1 MRLITTA
8 AVVFAMVGTA
18 AMGQNQSTTVQTRP
32 GSPRALNPAGVA
44 SDYVIGAGDVLQI
57 SVWQEPQFGEVVE
70 VRPDGKISLPLVSD
84 VAIAGLTPAQAE
96 ERLTGKL
103 LEFVKRPRVSVVVT
117 EVHSKVVYV
126 IGEVVRPGPYP
137 LVGEIN
143 VQQLIARAGGTT
155 PHAKKKQVYVL
166 RAGSSKRF
174 PVNYNKLLQGKAAQ
188 ENLDLMP
195 GDTVVVP

>member
-1 MRLITTA
+1 MVA
-8 AVVFAMVGTA
+8 AA
-18 AMGQNQSTTVQTRP
+18 AMGQNQPAAVQTRP
-32 GSPRALNPAGVA
+32 AVPLALNPRVQPN
-44 SDYVIGAGDVLQI
+44 YVIGAGDVVQI

-96 ERLTGKL
+96 ERLTDKL
-103 LEFVKRPRVSVVVT
+103 LGFVKRPRVTVVVT
-117 EVHSKVVYV
+117 EVHSKFVYV
-126 IGEVVRPGPYP
+126 IGEVMRPGPYP

-155 PHAKKKQVYVL
+155 PNAKKKQVYVL
-166 RAGSSKRF
+166 RSGNSKKF
-174 PVNYNKLLQGKAAQ
+174 PVNYNKVLQGKAAEQ
-188 ENLDLMP
+188 NLDLMP